1 MKKEIAKKWVRALRS
16 KKYKRGAGYL
26 KVVRKN
32 GEARHCCLGVLCEL
46 YQAERKRDK
55 KPLLAVKELAG
66 IATAGSLE
74 DSAKFTEFE
83 EGSHLLPQ
91 RVQRWAG
98 LKDDSGKMRGD
109 LVPCAG
115 SPRASLAD
123 LNDAGCSFAR
133 IADIIE
139 ARVNDL

>member
-26 KVVRKN
+26 KIVRKN

-55 KPLLAVKELAG
+55 KPLLSIESGTGYSYLEAG
-66 IATAGSLE
+66 ASVTGFG
-74 DSAKFTEFE
+74 D
-83 EGSHLLPQ
+83 EGEAQVLPQ

-98 LKDDSGKMRGD
+98 LKDMSGDMRGD

-115 SPRASLAD
+115 NSYPSLAG